1 MPIFNQLKQALTS
14 KLASIKT
21 SKSLVRISVKI
32 ENVSLDLLAWLK
44 GQNAFPQ
51 MFWQQRN
58 QQESFATIGQCK
70 MFNNLDEAE
79 QFSRTHQIKLV
90 GGIQFEG
97 TVHFILP
104 RLLLSQ
110 SEQQIQAELF
120 GYGDEIEL
128 LLSFLDELQQAQSF
142 QTTTNR
148 LLARQQYCQFADWQ
162 RNVQAAIKTIQ
173 TGKVDKIVLAN
184 ATQLQVAYPLSIYDL
199 LAQSR
204 QNNLG
209 CYHFLWAENA
219 QSGFIGS
226 SPERLYLRQG
236 KQLYTEALAGTVAVS
251 QDEQE
256 TAENALWLLND
267 HKNLYENWLVVDDIC
282 TNLADCAGDIQV
294 GEAHIKAL
302 NRVQHLRRFIQTELS
317 HGVSDREYLKRIHPT
332 AAVAGL
338 PRSQAITFIQQ
349 HEPFKRG
356 WYAGTLG
363 YFSPEQAEFCVT
375 LRSALIQGKQMTL
388 YSGAGIVAESDPYAE
403 WQEIERK
410 ALTMAELILSH
421 SQ

>member
-14 KLASIKT
+14 QLAELEPGKP
-21 SKSLVRISVKI
+21 LVHLSAKV
-32 ENVSLDLLAWLK
+32 ENTQTDLLAWLK
-44 GQNAFPQ
+44 GQTAFPQ

-58 QQESFATIGQCK
+58 QQESFAAIGQCQL
-70 MFNNLDEAE
+70 FDNLTDAE
-79 QFSRTHQIKLV
+79 QFSGIHQVKLV
-90 GGIQFEG
+90 GGIQFDG
-97 TVHFILP
+97 TVCFMLP

-110 SEQQIQAELF
+110 SEQHLQAELF
-120 GYGDEIEL
+120 GYGDEIL
-128 LLSFLDELQQAQSF
+128 LLQDFLNTLGQTKSF
-142 QTTTNR
+142 QPTDNR
-148 LLARQQYCQFADWQ
+148 LRARKQYCSFADWQ
-162 RNVQAAIKTIQ
+162 HNVQTAIQTIQ
-173 TGKVDKIVLAN
+173 SGNVDKIVLAN
-184 ATQLQVAYPLSIYDL
+184 ASQLQVAQPLAAYDL

-204 QNNLG
+204 RHNHG

-219 QSGFIGS
+219 QSSFIGS

-236 KQLYTEALAGTVAVS
+236 NLFYTEALAGTVAVS

-256 TAENALWLLND
+256 TAQNALWLLND

-294 GEAHIKAL
+294 GEAHIKPL
-302 NRVQHLRRFIQTELS
+302 KKVQHLRRFIQTELRN
-317 HGVSDREYLKRIHPT
+317 GTADRDCLSRIHPT

-338 PRSQAITFIQQ
+338 PRQQATQFIQQ
-349 HEPFKRG
+349 HEPFQRG

-375 LRSALIQGKQMTL
+375 LRSALIQGTQMTV
-388 YSGAGIVAESDPYAE
+388 YAGAGIVAESDPYAE

-410 ALTMAELILSH
+410 ALAMGELILADR
-421 SQ
+421 Q